1 MNKEK
6 ISSNRVVKKIVSKGQ
21 LEIQAQTKQM
31 ELTCILFLFTLLFN
45 DISCKTALKVITS
58 GYEIIE
64 GSEMIVYSGKNVEML
79 IEADD
84 QSTTSVLLEILY
96 FPKDR
101 KGPIKETQ
109 TVQTGIPFYIPR
121 QFLAVI
127 VAIILKAMD
136 QTSYYMETSYV
147 QINFVSF
154 PLRLIITPEEEAA
167 VAKQLAI
174 TGKIDEITQN

>member
-1 MNKEK
+1 MDV
-6 ISSNRVVKKIVSKGQ
+6 IY
-21 LEIQAQTKQM
+21 
-31 ELTCILFLFTLLFN
+31 ILLLLTLLIN
-45 DISCKTALKVITS
+45 DISCSIALKVITS
-58 GYEIIE
+58 GYEIID

-84 QSTTSVLLEILY
+84 QSTTSVLLEVLY

-109 TVQTGIPFYIPR
+109 TVQTGIPFVIPR

-136 QTSYYMETSYV
+136 QSSYYMETSYV

-154 PLRLIITPEEEAA
+154 PLRIIITPEEEAA
-167 VAKQLAI
+167 VAKKLAI
-174 TGKIDEITQN
+174 SGPIVEITQN